1 MESLTSPAAFVE
13 GGVQDACDDACSI
26 CLEAFCESD
35 PSTLTG
41 CKHEFHLQCILE
53 CQELLE
59 AVERERN
66 IRTNQ
71 TRNTTIFHHPAL
83 GDFEVQHLPVVGNDA
98 ELEERILQHLAA
110 AAAMGRSHQHG
121 RREGQRN
128 RSGSHGSPQ
137 FLVFSAHPN
146 TPAGSVSSSSA
157 QGEGADDLRI
167 LVPRVG
173 DLPPHANPIEEAG
186 NQSPGVLTY
195 DAEQDA
201 VVSSGN
207 STPVSSPRFFNRR
220 HSSGQSTPVGND
232 RAGPSDVQ
240 SFSDSLKL
248 RLNAVSSKYKE
259 SITKS
264 TRGWKERLFSRNSS
278 VSDLGSE
285 KKRGGHHGAELTA
298 ALEKLA
304 QLMSA
309 KAAEGLPPA
318 SGTIVV
324 PHADQVFK
332 LELMPNDVKLNAIA
346 MSVEALPTAS
356 VVWSMLSTWYSGKG
370 NPMLMS
376 QTEDKI
382 HAVRQGDK
390 SVLVY
395 VNELQHLWAD
405 LDQCDPLEIPHAESM
420 EIARKWVE
428 RRRVV

>member
-1 MESLTSPAAFVE
+1 MASGTDEKAKMESLTSPAAFVE

-53 CQELLE
+53 WCQRSSQCPMCWQPVSMKDPTSQELLE

-285 KKRGGHHGAELTA
+285 VRREVNNG
-298 ALEKLA
+298 
-304 QLMSA
+304 
-309 KAAEGLPPA
+309 
-318 SGTIVV
+318 I
-324 PHADQVFK
+324 
-332 LELMPNDVKLNAIA
+332 
-346 MSVEALPTAS
+346 AS
-356 VVWSMLSTWYSGKG
+356 VSRMMERLETRGSGRPSYSPTTSTSEVCLTTEPSNERVTESNSNTTTSTSNTSTPCVTTSGS
-370 NPMLMS
+370 N
-376 QTEDKI
+376 
-382 HAVRQGDK
+382 
-390 SVLVY
+390 
-395 VNELQHLWAD
+395 
-405 LDQCDPLEIPHAESM
+405 
-420 EIARKWVE
+420 
-428 RRRVV
+428 

>member
-1 MESLTSPAAFVE
+1 MASGTDEKAKMESLTSPAAFVE

-35 PSTLTG
+35 PSALTG

-53 CQELLE
+53 WCQRSSQCPMCWQPVSMKDPTSQELLE
-59 AVERERN
+59 AVQWERN

-71 TRNTTIFHHPAL
+71 TQNTTIFHHPAL

-128 RSGSHGSPQ
+128 RSGSHGRPQ

-146 TPAGSVSSSSA
+146 TPAGSVSSSST
-157 QGEGADDLRI
+157 QGE
-167 LVPRVG
+167 
-173 DLPPHANPIEEAG
+173 G

-240 SFSDSLKL
+240 SFSDSLKS
-248 RLNAVSSKYKE
+248 RLNAVSLKYKE

-285 KKRGGHHGAELTA
+285 VRREVNNGIASVSRMMERLETRGSGRPSYSPTTSTSEVCLTT
-298 ALEKLA
+298 EP
-304 QLMSA
+304 SN
-309 KAAEGLPPA
+309 ERVTE
-318 SGTIVV
+318 SNSNT
-324 PHADQVFK
+324 
-332 LELMPNDVKLNAIA
+332 
-346 MSVEALPTAS
+346 TAS
-356 VVWSMLSTWYSGKG
+356 TSNTSTPCVTTSGS
-370 NPMLMS
+370 N
-376 QTEDKI
+376 
-382 HAVRQGDK
+382 
-390 SVLVY
+390 
-395 VNELQHLWAD
+395 
-405 LDQCDPLEIPHAESM
+405 
-420 EIARKWVE
+420 
-428 RRRVV
+428 